1 MSKIL
6 QITDIHINGEYDGQF
21 DVRGHFEQILDANKA
36 HEFDAIALT
45 GDLADNGTVDDY
57 WYIFD
62 RITDTFGGNTPIL
75 AIPGNH
81 DNREHL
87 DLAYMDYINREHNF
101 KPGTYL
107 QRIGGT
113 FEEPGK
119 CVVILT
125 LPDILAG
132 SGSTKLIG
140 MDNAHKELP
149 HQGLEAF
156 MDHEWNRKSADSYT
170 LFMHM
175 PLIKPFHRFM
185 NVDAHSIDEDAAKT
199 FLWALRD
206 FYFRGIICGHYHCAS
221 VTSFNDFV
229 QFVAPASQCQLDPF
243 TKDCT
248 PSGNYPGYAI
258 ICPGM
263 HEMHMCKFHYI
274 VDGQNDN

>member
-1 MSKIL
+1 MSIL
-6 QITDIHINGEYDGQF
+6 QITDIHINGEYNGQF
-21 DVRGHFEQILDANKA
+21 DVKKHFKQILEANKTRD
-36 HEFDAIALT
+36 FDAIALT
-45 GDLADNGTVDDY
+45 GDLADDGSYEDY
-57 WYIFD
+57 TEIFNQMEE
-62 RITDTFGGNTPIL
+62 TFGNGTPIL

-101 KPGTYL
+101 KEGTYL

-125 LPDILAG
+125 LPGILAG
-132 SGSTKLIG
+132 SGNTKLIG

-149 HQGLEAF
+149 HRGLEAF
-156 MDHEWNRKSADSYT
+156 MDHEWNRKGSDSYT

-243 TKDCT
+243 TKDCS

-274 VDGQNDN
+274 VEDENGN

>member
-1 MSKIL
+1 
-6 QITDIHINGEYDGQF
+6 
-21 DVRGHFEQILDANKA
+21 
-36 HEFDAIALT
+36 
-45 GDLADNGTVDDY
+45 
-57 WYIFD
+57 
-62 RITDTFGGNTPIL
+62 
-75 AIPGNH
+75 
-81 DNREHL
+81 
-87 DLAYMDYINREHNF
+87 
-101 KPGTYL
+101 
-107 QRIGGT
+107 
-113 FEEPGK
+113 
-119 CVVILT
+119 VVILT
-125 LPDILAG
+125 LPGILAG
-132 SGSTKLIG
+132 SGNTKLIG

-156 MDHEWNRKSADSYT
+156 LDHEWNRKSADSYT

-221 VTSFNDFV
+221 VTAFNDFV

-274 VDGQNDN
+274 VEDENGN